1 MRVLYGTIQKSDHLP
16 MEKITMTNRS
26 EKIEVSKKF
35 RDLLDI
41 LGKMTDEELL
51 EAEPQI
57 QLHIA
62 MRFHNTR

>member
-1 MRVLYGTIQKSDHLP
+1 
-16 MEKITMTNRS
+16 MTNRS
-26 EKIEVSKKF
+26 GKIEVSKKF
-35 RDLLDI
+35 RDLLNI

-62 MRFHNTR
+62 MRFHDTR

>member
-16 MEKITMTNRS
+16 MEKITMKNRS
-26 EKIEVSKKF
+26 GNTEVSKKF

-62 MRFHNTR
+62 MRFHNTI

>member
-16 MEKITMTNRS
+16 MEKMTMTNKSNEIKVS
-26 EKIEVSKKF
+26 EKF

-62 MRFHNTR
+62 MRFHDTR

>member
-1 MRVLYGTIQKSDHLP
+1 
-16 MEKITMTNRS
+16 MTNRS
-26 EKIEVSKKF
+26 GNAEVSKKF
-35 RDLLDI
+35 RDLLDV

-62 MRFHNTR
+62 MRFHGTR

>member
-16 MEKITMTNRS
+16 MEKIAMTNRS
-26 EKIEVSKKF
+26 GNAEVSKKF
-35 RDLLDI
+35 RDLLDV

-62 MRFHNTR
+62 MRFHGTR

>member
-16 MEKITMTNRS
+16 MEKKTMTNRS
-26 EKIEVSKKF
+26 GKIEVSKKF

-62 MRFHNTR
+62 MRFHDRR

>member
-16 MEKITMTNRS
+16 MEKITMTSRNDNT
-26 EKIEVSKKF
+26 EVSEKF
-35 RDLLDI
+35 RDLLNI

-62 MRFHNTR
+62 MRFHDTR